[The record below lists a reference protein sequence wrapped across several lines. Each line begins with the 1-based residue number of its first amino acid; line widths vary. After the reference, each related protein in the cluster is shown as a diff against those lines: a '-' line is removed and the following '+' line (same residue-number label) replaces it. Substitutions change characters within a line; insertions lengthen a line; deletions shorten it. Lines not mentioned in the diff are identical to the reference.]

1 MLAEALSV
9 SRDEAGVMS
18 AVTVNHRSV
27 VVGVPDQLFEKI
39 LVRVEVF
46 PSVEAFAEFRLGKRH
61 ASCLHFL
68 EQTQRNNGRVIHDWL
83 AVGHALLNAVYQF
96 FRVRCVFANCS
107 PVSER
112 V

>member
-1 MLAEALSV
+1 
-9 SRDEAGVMS
+9 MS

-27 VVGVPDQLFEKI
+27 VVGVPDQLFENI
-39 LVRVEVF
+39 PVRVEVF

-68 EQTQRNNGRVIHDWL
+68 EQTQRNNGVIHDRL
-83 AVGHALLNAVYQF
+83 AVGHALLNVAYQF
-96 FRVRCVFANCS
+96 FRVGCVFANCS
-107 PVSER
+107 PVSEG